1 MFSSFEG
8 IKIYL
13 YPRDNNPPHFHV
25 YYGEYEAI
33 ISIRTLEII
42 AGELPS
48 KQLKKVIKWA
58 EIVQEQLLN
67 EFIRLQAK

>member
-13 YPRDNNPPHFHV
+13 YPHDHNPPHFHV

-33 ISIRTLEII
+33 IEIRTIEVL
-42 AGELPS
+42 AGNLP
-48 KQLKKVIKWA
+48 KRQLKKVIKWA
-58 EIVQEQLLN
+58 KIVQEQLLS
-67 EFIRLQAK
+67 EFIRLQER